1 MKLNR
6 NFISHNTEGESL
18 LVPTGNAAFSGLVRG
33 NKTLGAILDLL
44 KTDTTEEAV
53 IAALCTRF
61 DAEEELITRDVR
73 RALAELRN
81 IGALDE

>member
-53 IAALCTRF
+53 IA
-61 DAEEELITRDVR
+61 DEELITRDVR